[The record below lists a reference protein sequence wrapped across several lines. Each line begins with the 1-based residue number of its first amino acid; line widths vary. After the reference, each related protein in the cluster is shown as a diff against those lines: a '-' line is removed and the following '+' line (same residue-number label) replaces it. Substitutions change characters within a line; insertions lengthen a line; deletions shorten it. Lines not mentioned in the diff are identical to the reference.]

1 MFFGLK
7 IPTVPSRSDSA
18 SSNVPGYTLLTQPE
32 ELEKGEAATD
42 LLLDDHDEEPQYA
55 STSIASRARGRFM
68 HLIKRI
74 APRFHYILPS
84 FLHPRFYEPKKL
96 RPTAW
101 LGTCSFHASSRHASL
116 LRTNTDTSYTPC
128 RRPPRH
134 RGFFRRDPPHESPLV
149 RLGDPQRLG
158 HQVHGRQLA
167 RHLGPAP
174 HHSARHLCMSNFVWE
189 VY

>member
-1 MFFGLK
+1 MLFGLK

-55 STSIASRARGRFM
+55 GTSIASRARGRFM

-101 LGTCSFHASSRHASL
+101 LGTYSFHDSSRHVTINSL
-116 LRTNTDTSYTPC
+116 LRANTDILY
-128 RRPPRH
+128 PPQTAS
-134 RGFFRRDPPHESPLV
+134 EAS
-149 RLGDPQRLG
+149 RLFL
-158 HQVHGRQLA
+158 L
-167 RHLGPAP
+167 
-174 HHSARHLCMSNFVWE
+174 
-189 VY
+189 